1 MSITNIIATLEKLE
15 KMHKSLLELAVTK
28 TDYIKQGDM
37 EKLDQM
43 IKNEQAHIAAIDTLE
58 QQRQSMVTDYLRAK
72 GIAFT
77 DIPTVADVI
86 DAANSTE
93 PADVTESLKNVRQ
106 RLVEVLANLKNQN
119 DLNQKM
125 VFNSL
130 QMVNI
135 TLDAMRPRQQEQFN
149 YSGADVRGQ
158 SNINKKSFTEFKA

>member
-1 MSITNIIATLEKLE
+1 MSITNIVATLEKLE
-15 KMHKSLLELAVTK
+15 KMHKSLLELAVAK
-28 TDYIKQGDM
+28 TDHIKQGDM

-72 GIAFT
+72 GIALT
-77 DIPTVADVI
+77 DTPTVADVI
-86 DAANSTE
+86 DAASSTE
-93 PADVTESLKNVRQ
+93 TADATEALISVRQ
-106 RLVEVLANLKNQN
+106 RLMEVLDKLKNQN

-130 QMVNI
+130 QMIHI

-149 YSGADVRGQ
+149 YSGAEVHRQ
-158 SNINKKSFTEFKA
+158 SNISKKSFTEFKA